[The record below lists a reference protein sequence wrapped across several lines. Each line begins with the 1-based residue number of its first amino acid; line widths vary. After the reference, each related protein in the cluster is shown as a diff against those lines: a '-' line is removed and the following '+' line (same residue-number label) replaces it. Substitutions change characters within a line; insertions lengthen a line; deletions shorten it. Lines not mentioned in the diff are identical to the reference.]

1 MLLFYD
7 TTAGAQFTA
16 NVTPD
21 GTFIVVSGD
30 CGPVQGWT
38 HLTALGDGVVLLY
51 NAATGDWGTGYVAPD
66 STMSPVVFGQG
77 QLNPGW
83 TQIAFVGDRELLFYN
98 TDNGD
103 YYTGFLAFNGT
114 FTDLVSGPG
123 GFRQGWTTIV
133 AP

>member
-1 MLLFYD
+1 
-7 TTAGAQFTA
+7 
-16 NVTPD
+16 
-21 GTFIVVSGD
+21 
-30 CGPVQGWT
+30 
-38 HLTALGDGVVLLY
+38 
-51 NAATGDWGTGYVAPD
+51 
-66 STMSPVVFGQG
+66 MSPVVFGQG

-98 TDNGD
+98 TDNDD